1 MKKIK
6 NVLSLFD
13 GASCGQI
20 ALNDANISF
29 ENYYASEIKPHAI
42 ATTQENFPGTIQ
54 LGDVTKWREWNIN
67 WADVDLLIGGS
78 PCQNLSGANKNITGL
93 AGLKSKL
100 FYTYVDILNHVRA
113 INPDV
118 KFLCENVKMPKQ
130 DQDIFDMLLGASAIN
145 INSEIFTAQL
155 RNRLYWTNIPV
166 DPIPT
171 MPDVLLQEAL
181 DYGYTD
187 RRKARCLLESDSRPL
202 STPVKMFH
210 RYFATGFTTLIFKDE
225 QHYLDCKKH
234 YTENYKGLAAKD
246 IVCTSDVYDGV
257 RYLNQNELERMQA
270 VPNGFTKSLS
280 RNDAACLTGDGWT
293 VSVIAYLFKNL

>member
-1 MKKIK
+1 MS
-6 NVLSLFD
+6 VVSLFD
-13 GASCGQI
+13 GMSCGQI
-20 ALNDANISF
+20 ALERAGIKVD
-29 ENYYASEIKPHAI
+29 NYYASEIKPHAVDV
-42 ATTQENFPGTIQ
+42 TMNNYPLTKQ
-54 LGDVTKWREWNIN
+54 LGDVTKWREWDID
-67 WADVDLLIGGS
+67 WSSVDLLIGGS
-78 PCQNLSGANKNITGL
+78 PCQNLSGANKIITGL

-100 FYTYVDILNHVRA
+100 FYTYVDILNHVRT

-130 DQDIFDMLLGASAIN
+130 DQDIFDMLLGVSAVN
-145 INSEIFTAQL
+145 INSEVFTAQL
-155 RNRLYWTNIPV
+155 RNRLYWTNISV
-166 DPIPT
+166 DPIPSV
-171 MPDVLLQEAL
+171 PDVLLQEVL

-246 IVCTSDVYDGV
+246 IVCDSDVYDGV
-257 RYLNQNELERMQA
+257 RYLNKNELERLQGI
-270 VPNGFTKSLS
+270 PNSYTKSLS
-280 RNDAACLTGDGWT
+280 RNDAACLLGDGWT
-293 VSVIAYLFKNL
+293 VDVITHIFKNL